1 MGHCNV
7 CGIEQKFPFECSFC
21 GRTFCSAH
29 KFPEDH
35 ACPAK
40 NQYKKENHS
49 HNQQNPAKQPAQS
62 PVNSAPQAN
71 PTVKPE
77 VKAEQKTKNYLGNY
91 VLNREI
97 GRGGFGIVY
106 LVNHP
111 VLGDLVLK
119 TLKAEYM
126 NDSETKQ
133 LFQKE
138 ANIWVNLEHH
148 QNIVQAHFLD
158 RIDNQLYIAMEYI
171 EPNPQGLNTLEGYLQ
186 NTKLD
191 LPQAL
196 HWAVQFCY
204 GMEHAY
210 SKGVR
215 CHRDIKPANIM
226 VTKEKKLKITDF
238 GIAGV
243 INPSGLNLNLPSS
256 VQQNRTGLPFS
267 TLTGKIAG
275 TPWYMSPEQF
285 INVAKCDQR
294 SDIYSFGIILYEM
307 ATNIDGKR
315 HPPFFAFP
323 KDGSFEEQKRLFL
336 EMRFLHH
343 NAAVPKIHS
352 KLFPIICR
360 CLEKDPNKR
369 YSSFVEL
376 RNDLERLLKA
386 ETGES
391 VNAPA
396 AKDSLLSTKAVN
408 LYLLGHVTEALDC
421 LNKALEINPNDSNA
435 WLNKATMLNDM
446 RKPREALQC
455 IDKALEIDPKDP
467 SGWITKA
474 NCLRSFNRLPE
485 ALECLNKALEIE
497 PNNATAWNNKANCL
511 NELGRF
517 DEAVYCAN
525 KALELTPADV
535 ENMVTKGNSLNQL
548 GRFNEALKCLDE
560 AIRIS
565 PHNPAAWNNKGHSLS
580 GLNRFAEALE
590 CLNKVLE
597 LSPKYVTG
605 WLNKAHCLSDMGRF
619 EESNN
624 SYDEALNFSPFNMLA
639 LIGKAVNLETWGHF
653 QEAIDCCNKIL
664 SYNPINADAW
674 TTKGNN
680 LNRLG
685 NISEAIECYRRALQI
700 NPRHEVAQNN
710 LKVLTNRSNQNE
722 ALERLTKESQ
732 TNPRDPKVWINKGLL
747 EESLG
752 KKSEAIASYRK
763 FIELAE
769 YQYQYREFVDAV
781 CERIRNLEKYL
792 GHSLSW

>member
-1 MGHCNV
+1 MGHCNI
-7 CGIEQKFPFECSFC
+7 CGIEQKYPFECSFC
-21 GRTFCSAH
+21 GRTFCSKH
-29 KFPEDH
+29 KYPEDH
-35 ACPAK
+35 ACPVK
-40 NQYKKENHS
+40 NQNKKENQT
-49 HNQQNPAKQPAQS
+49 HNQDNAPKQPAQK
-62 PVNSAPQAN
+62 PVNCAPQAN
-71 PTVKPE
+71 PSVKPE
-77 VKAEQKTKNYLGNY
+77 VKAEPKSKSYLGNY

-111 VLGDLVLK
+111 ELGDLVLK
-119 TLKAEYM
+119 TLKNEYM

-148 QNIVQAHFLD
+148 QNIVRAHFVD
-158 RIDNQLYIAMEYI
+158 RIDNQLYIAMEYV

-196 HWAVQFCY
+196 HWAIQFCR

-210 SKGVR
+210 SKGMR

-226 VTKEKKLKITDF
+226 IKKEKTLKITDF

-243 INPSGLNLNLPSS
+243 INPSEPNLNLPPSI
-256 VQQNRTGLPFS
+256 QQKRTYLPFS
-267 TLTGKIAG
+267 TLTGKIVG

-323 KDGSFEEQKRLFL
+323 KGGSFEEQKRLFL
-336 EMRFLHH
+336 EMRFLHL
-343 NAAVPKIHS
+343 NSAIPKIDS
-352 KLFPIICR
+352 KLFTIICR

-369 YSSFVEL
+369 YSRFVEL
-376 RNDLERLLKA
+376 RNDLELLLKT
-386 ETGES
+386 ETGEN

-396 AKDSLLSTKAVN
+396 AEVSVLSTKAAN
-408 LYLLGHVTEALDC
+408 LYLLGRVAEALDC
-421 LNKALEINPNDSNA
+421 LSKALVSNPNDSASWLNKATILNDLGKLGEALQCINKALEINP
-435 WLNKATMLNDM
+435 
-446 RKPREALQC
+446 
-455 IDKALEIDPKDP
+455 KDP
-467 SGWITKA
+467 LGWITKA
-474 NCLRSFNRLPE
+474 NCLHSFNRLSE
-485 ALECLNKALEIE
+485 ALECLNKALEID
-497 PNNATAWNNKANCL
+497 PKNATAWNNKANCL
-511 NELGRF
+511 NELGCF

-535 ENMVTKGNSLNQL
+535 DNMVTKGNSLNQL
-548 GRFNEALKCLDE
+548 GRFNEALKCLEE

-565 PHNPAAWNNKGHSLS
+565 PHNPAAWNNKGNSLS
-580 GLNRFAEALE
+580 GLNRFTEAIE
-590 CLNKVLE
+590 CLTKVLE
-597 LSPKYVTG
+597 ISPKYVTA
-605 WLNKAHCLSDMGRF
+605 WLNKAHCLSQLGRF

-624 SYDEALNFSPFNMLA
+624 CYNEALKLSPFNMLA
-639 LIGKAVNLETWGHF
+639 LIGKAVNLEKWGHF
-653 QEAIDCCNKIL
+653 QEALDCSNKIL

-674 TTKGNN
+674 TSKGNN

-685 NISEAIECYRRALQI
+685 KTSEAIECYRRALQI
-700 NPRHEVAQNN
+700 NPKHEVAQNN
-710 LKVLTNRSNQNE
+710 LKVLTNRSNHNE

-732 TNPRDPKVWINKGLL
+732 TNPRDPKVWINRGLL
-747 EESLG
+747 EEGIG
-752 KKSEAIASYRK
+752 KKAEAIASYRK

-781 CERIRNLEKYL
+781 RERIRNLEK
-792 GHSLSW
+792 